1 MVKLQI
7 SDIKLDISGL
17 PGKEVIIEIYGLE
30 TKTSLDP
37 ELPIVFYPRYFP
49 LVLMFSSLFA
59 AWKYSSNW
67 IINPVLIFCSINCQ
81 NSVVLVIDPVCLL
94 VGGPALIFRL
104 DWHFSRPQLGAR
116 QQTILNIDT
125 DIAQPRP
132 SALI

>member
-59 AWKYSSNW
+59 ACLK
-67 IINPVLIFCSINCQ
+67 IFFKLNYKSCF
-81 NSVVLVIDPVCLL
+81 DLL
-94 VGGPALIFRL
+94 FYKLSKLRGIS
-104 DWHFSRPQLGAR
+104 D
-116 QQTILNIDT
+116 
-125 DIAQPRP
+125 
-132 SALI
+132 